1 MVNHQLYNS
10 FSKKNEIEA
19 NFIKRFYIYQKERF
33 PLLAYIILIGTFS
46 FSAIAYSCICR
57 NVNFVDIPTYL
68 MGFFMAISLFLLLRI
83 ADEHKDFED
92 DIRFRQNL
100 PVPRGVISLKELSN
114 IAWILITLQILLQ
127 IIFYPK
133 MLYLYIFVMLYMFL
147 MFKEFFVADWLKKH
161 HFYYAITHIA
171 IVPIVD
177 IYVSGFDWFL
187 AGANISKGLWF
198 FFVVSYCNSVVLE
211 IGRKIRVPQQE
222 SEGVQ
227 TYTSMLGTNRA
238 VILWLIILSFTFF
251 SALLAIFYANLSFI
265 SMFVLVIVFV
275 ICLLPASLFLY
286 KKTIFLSKLIEISSL
301 FWTIMMYLILGAG
314 QVMM

>member
-1 MVNHQLYNS
+1 MKKHQLYNS
-10 FSKKNEIEA
+10 FTQKNEIEA

-83 ADEHKDFED
+83 ADEHKDFKD

-114 IAWILITLQILLQ
+114 IAWILISLQILLQ
-127 IIFYPK
+127 IAFYPK
-133 MLYLYIFVMLYMFL
+133 MLYLYTFVMLYMFL

-161 HFYYAITHIA
+161 QFYYAITHIA

-227 TYTSMLGTNRA
+227 TYTSMLGTNNA
-238 VILWLIILSFTFF
+238 AIFWLFILSFTFL
-251 SALLAIFYANLSFI
+251 SALFASFYANLSFI
-265 SMFVLVIVFV
+265 SVLILTIVFI
-275 ICLLPASLFLY
+275 ICSIPAILFLY
-286 KKTIFLSKLIEISSL
+286 KKSIFLSKLIEISSL

-314 QVMM
+314 QIII

>member
-1 MVNHQLYNS
+1 MVNRQLYNS

-83 ADEHKDFED
+83 ADEHKDFKD

-187 AGANISKGLWF
+187 AGGNISKGLWF

-251 SALLAIFYANLSFI
+251 SALLASFYANLSFT
-265 SMFVLVIVFV
+265 SVIVLTIVFI
-275 ICLLPASLFLY
+275 ICWIPASLFLY
-286 KKTIFLSKLIEISSL
+286 KKSVFLSKLIEISSL